1 MWRPRSPHRVISQTL
16 LSLTDSQ
23 MLSFG
28 LYLLNLSHLALYSPI
43 STTLS
48 PLLALG
54 HHLLPAAT
62 PAYPAT
68 LHRDLP
74 PLHNRPWPPLP
85 QTLYDSLLTLGES
98 PRPSLSPTGPFQ
110 LHKYSGLFLSS
121 ELAHLLLPQLQTY
134 YPLLSVLKY

>member
-1 MWRPRSPHRVISQTL
+1 MWRPHSPPREISQTL
-16 LSLTDSQ
+16 LPLTDSQ

-28 LYLLNLSHLALYSPI
+28 LYLLNLSLLALYSPI

-62 PAYPAT
+62 PACPAT

-74 PLHNRPWPPLP
+74 PLNDRPWPPLP
-85 QTLYDSLLTLGES
+85 QTLYDSPLALGES
-98 PRPSLSPTGPFQ
+98 PRPSPSPTGAFQ

-121 ELAHLLLPQLQTY
+121 ELAHLPFPQLQTY
-134 YPLLSVLKY
+134 YPLLSALKY